1 MSTSINHNFIALDS
15 WPAVRGPQQIL
26 FSAMPLPLV
35 ALGAVSSITGLVTG
49 MREAVRT
56 CTGNKASC
64 CELIS
69 RCERLV
75 QALLH
80 NPRWKVVD
88 VNNGGGGGLTRPLDP
103 TIAEFMKRLYQ
114 TMQRAHAIVCI
125 TSQKGWFE
133 LHLNRSRV
141 SYSFFL
147 SFSFFFFSFSSP
159 PPLSPP
165 SFISPSSF
173 ANLLAASLAVVV

>member
-1 MSTSINHNFIALDS
+1 MSTNVPIITLLHRTQGLLACSTR
-15 WPAVRGPQQIL
+15 PQIL

-80 NPRWKVVD
+80 NPRWKVAVSS
-88 VNNGGGGGLTRPLDP
+88 T
-103 TIAEFMKRLYQ
+103 T
-114 TMQRAHAIVCI
+114 TSSI
-125 TSQKGWFE
+125 TSTTTTVTTST
-133 LHLNRSRV
+133 LILA
-141 SYSFFL
+141 
-147 SFSFFFFSFSSP
+147 SS
-159 PPLSPP
+159 LGSTHDTRG
-165 SFISPSSF
+165 SSHPYETCF
-173 ANLLAASLAVVV
+173 HTPTKNK

>member
-1 MSTSINHNFIALDS
+1 
-15 WPAVRGPQQIL
+15 
-26 FSAMPLPLV
+26 MPLPLV

-88 VNNGGGGGLTRPLDP
+88 VNNGGLTRPLDP

-141 SYSFFL
+141 SYSFFFL
-147 SFSFFFFSFSSP
+147 FFFSLSLPP
-159 PPLSPP
+159 PPLPP
-165 SFISPSSF
+165 PLLHISQLFCQPTRGLVGRGSVGKRLRPSGC
-173 ANLLAASLAVVV
+173 LAVCCCST